1 MPESVISVALG
12 LGLSAACGFRVFL
25 PLLAMS
31 IAAATGQLP
40 LASGF
45 AWVGTTPALIALATA
60 TVAEVLAYYIP
71 WLDNVMD
78 TIATPAAMVAGVVA
92 SAGAIVDLPE
102 FLRWGVAVVAGGGA
116 ATVVQGTTVALR
128 AKSSATTAG
137 AANPFLATA
146 ELAGAATISTLA
158 LIIPVATLVGVVLL
172 IVLLIRAAGRLL
184 FRRKGGTKAN
194 SISHNT
200 IRR

>member
-1 MPESVISVALG
+1 MPESVISIALG

-31 IAAATGQLP
+31 IAAATGQLS
-40 LASGF
+40 LGSGF

-60 TVAEVLAYYIP
+60 TAAEVLAYYIP
-71 WLDNVMD
+71 WFDNLLD

-92 SAGAIVDLPE
+92 SAGAMVDLPE
-102 FLRWGVAVVAGGGA
+102 FIRWGLAVVAGGGA

-137 AANPFLATA
+137 VGNPFLATA
-146 ELAGAATISTLA
+146 ELAGAVTISTMA
-158 LIIPVATLVGVVLL
+158 LVVPVVTLLLVVLL

-184 FRRKGGTKAN
+184 FRRKPATEAS